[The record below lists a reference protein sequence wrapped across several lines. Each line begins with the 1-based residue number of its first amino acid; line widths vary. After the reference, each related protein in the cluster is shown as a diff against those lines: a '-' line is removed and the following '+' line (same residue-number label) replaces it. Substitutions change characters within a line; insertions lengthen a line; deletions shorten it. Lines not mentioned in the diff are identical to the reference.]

1 MNIFVVYRVK
11 KYLKNLITVIIEK
24 TVCQHLKLFFFQMEM
39 KPRTIVM
46 EFLHLGTISYT
57 LDQVSL
63 GNEYFGVQSNGDFY
77 LKTGLT
83 AFSSGQT
90 LSLTATVTDSGG
102 LTGTC

>member
-1 MNIFVVYRVK
+1 
-11 KYLKNLITVIIEK
+11 
-24 TVCQHLKLFFFQMEM
+24 MEI

-83 AFSSGQT
+83 TFSSGQT

-102 LTGTC
+102 LTGTCYCILLICIRPGSSMTKPVKKCFRIL

>member
-1 MNIFVVYRVK
+1 
-11 KYLKNLITVIIEK
+11 
-24 TVCQHLKLFFFQMEM
+24 
-39 KPRTIVM
+39 M

-83 AFSSGQT
+83 TFSSGQT

-102 LTGTC
+102 ANRYVLVHFVNLHSSRFINDETCEKMF

>member
-1 MNIFVVYRVK
+1 MTFV
-11 KYLKNLITVIIEK
+11 
-24 TVCQHLKLFFFQMEM
+24 
-39 KPRTIVM
+39 
-46 EFLHLGTISYT
+46 HLGTISYT

-83 AFSSGQT
+83 TFSNGQT

-102 LTGTC
+102 LTGTCYCIVVNVHALRFINDETCEKSFRLFHFVVFI

>member
-1 MNIFVVYRVK
+1 
-11 KYLKNLITVIIEK
+11 
-24 TVCQHLKLFFFQMEM
+24 MEL

-83 AFSSGQT
+83 TFSSGQT

>member
-1 MNIFVVYRVK
+1 MRKQFASILNYFFSNGNKTKNDSNGIF
-11 KYLKNLITVIIEK
+11 
-24 TVCQHLKLFFFQMEM
+24 
-39 KPRTIVM
+39 
-46 EFLHLGTISYT
+46 HLGTISYT

-83 AFSSGQT
+83 TFSSGQT